1 MEDSFMSSYIYCTA
15 AQKLTHKIADPL
27 CSTFVPVVNTV
38 AITAQGDTFLD
49 FSVGFFITSGTRK
62 PVYLSIFG
70 AGVYMMEIYGRWVA
84 KPTLCT
90 LERRFK
96 LKP

>member
-1 MEDSFMSSYIYCTA
+1 MGDSFMSPYIYCTA

-38 AITAQGDTFLD
+38 AITAQGDTFLN
-49 FSVGFFITSGTRK
+49 FSVGFFITSGTRE
-62 PVYLSIFG
+62 PVYLSILS

-84 KPTLCT
+84 KPTL
-90 LERRFK
+90 
-96 LKP
+96 